1 MPELVRVITVLPYFR
16 DAVYTKKSIDHLNI
30 SYLIVYKYKTRM
42 IFIIKSLNRL
52 KVEIYI
58 KVGSLIS

>member
-30 SYLIVYKYKTRM
+30 SYLMVQKYKTRM
-42 IFIIKSLNRL
+42 ISLSKS
-52 KVEIYI
+52 
-58 KVGSLIS
+58 